1 MTEIPTPQQKR
12 EQLDSIDGPE
22 AQAFLEKVVLA
33 IKNSTK
39 MTTIVGTQKVRRHAV
54 NAVKEALEEQGWDVK
69 YVSDHRD
76 GDYLEISERS

>member
-1 MTEIPTPQQKR
+1 
-12 EQLDSIDGPE
+12 
-22 AQAFLEKVVLA
+22 
-33 IKNSTK
+33 
-39 MTTIVGTQKVRRHAV
+39 VRRHAV